1 LKDYTTKAIQCRG
14 CGSHAYRLLFIN
26 THGEGQN
33 HLRLICNKCHTDIT
47 FAVGDPA
54 KVHKGGRRRKNKEE
68 LL

>member
-1 LKDYTTKAIQCRG
+1 MRGHTTKAIQCRA

-26 THGEGQN
+26 KHGKGQN
-33 HLRLICNKCHTDIT
+33 HLRLICNKCQTDIT

-54 KVHKGGRRRKNKEE
+54 KVHKGDRRRKNKEE